1 MTKAAEEGRT
11 LDVEEEEHYDNT
23 AAEIRQVDAHLK
35 RLRELEAGKAATA
48 QPVKQAGNGNVA
60 AVASAPVIRV
70 EQKLDKGIGFARF
83 AKSLAAA
90 KGVRS
95 EALEVARRQYPDDSR
110 LHHVLKSAVGAGTT
124 TDPQWAGSLSEYQ
137 EYAQDFIDYL
147 RPQTIIGRF
156 GQGGIPALRQVP
168 FNIRVHAQVSGGAAG
183 WVGEGKAKPLTKF
196 DFESITFSH
205 AKVSAIAVLTEELI
219 RFSSPAAD
227 ALVRNALAE
236 AVVAR
241 LDTDFV
247 DPKKAAVADVS
258 PASITHDVKG
268 TASTGNPDADAE
280 AAFGQFVA
288 ANLQPTGAV
297 WLMSSTNALAL
308 SMRKNALGQK
318 EYPDMTLLGGSFQ
331 GLPVIVSQ
339 YVGDQLVLVNAP
351 DIYLADDG
359 EVFYRITP
367 DRNCGITEA
376 VTVPAREVIH
386 DRFNCFFHPLIG
398 LPPVYAAGLAATQG
412 HHIQENSTSFF
423 RNGGRPSGVIEIPG
437 SITEENAKKLK
448 SNWDSGYTGENAGK
462 TAILS
467 NGAKYNPTTFS
478 PVDAQ
483 TVEQLKMTAEIVCSV
498 FRVPAYKIGVGQPP
512 SSDNVEAL
520 EQQYYSQCLQ
530 TLIESIEL
538 LLDEAL
544 ETGENES
551 TEFDVTTLLRMDSER
566 RMKTLGD
573 AVKNTLLTPNEA
585 RKRENL
591 PPLAGGDALYL
602 QQQNYSLEALSRR
615 DAREDPF
622 SSAGKTVSSQLP
634 DGASDG
640 NKAIS
645 ETEHDAVK
653 AMFRGD
659 TEKMTEREL
668 SIIRA
673 LGEEFSTVLADLQRT
688 FEGKM
693 ASQAQAFEE
702 KLTSLSAVLQK
713 HVTVDEVRPVLQA
726 MVDDAVGA
734 IPVPRDGRDYDPDV
748 LQQAVNDAVANIPQ
762 PADGKSLTP
771 DDVRP
776 MLEQM
781 VKEAVS
787 HIPVPRDGRDYDPEV
802 LQKAVNDAVA
812 NIPQPADGK
821 SLTPDDVR
829 PMLEQMVKEAVSHI
843 PVPRD
848 GRDYDPDV
856 LQKAVLDAVSAL
868 PAPQD
873 GRDATALEILP
884 AIDDQKSFPRGT
896 YATHQGGLW
905 RAYEKTHGM
914 RGWECL
920 VDGVADIDVSMTG
933 ERLFSVVVRQSSG
946 QRTEKTFSLPVM
958 LYRGVFRAG
967 ETYHPGD
974 TVTWGGSL
982 WHCNS
987 MTEDKPGEAHSSA
1000 WTLAAKRGRDA
1011 GGGK

>member
-1 MTKAAEEGRT
+1 
-11 LDVEEEEHYDNT
+11 
-23 AAEIRQVDAHLK
+23 
-35 RLRELEAGKAATA
+35 
-48 QPVKQAGNGNVA
+48 
-60 AVASAPVIRV
+60 
-70 EQKLDKGIGFARF
+70 
-83 AKSLAAA
+83 
-90 KGVRS
+90 
-95 EALEVARRQYPDDSR
+95 
-110 LHHVLKSAVGAGTT
+110 
-124 TDPQWAGSLSEYQ
+124 
-137 EYAQDFIDYL
+137 
-147 RPQTIIGRF
+147 
-156 GQGGIPALRQVP
+156 
-168 FNIRVHAQVSGGAAG
+168 
-183 WVGEGKAKPLTKF
+183 
-196 DFESITFSH
+196 
-205 AKVSAIAVLTEELI
+205 
-219 RFSSPAAD
+219 
-227 ALVRNALAE
+227 
-236 AVVAR
+236 
-241 LDTDFV
+241 
-247 DPKKAAVADVS
+247 
-258 PASITHDVKG
+258 
-268 TASTGNPDADAE
+268 
-280 AAFGQFVA
+280 
-288 ANLQPTGAV
+288 
-297 WLMSSTNALAL
+297 
-308 SMRKNALGQK
+308 
-318 EYPDMTLLGGSFQ
+318 
-331 GLPVIVSQ
+331 
-339 YVGDQLVLVNAP
+339 
-351 DIYLADDG
+351 
-359 EVFYRITP
+359 
-367 DRNCGITEA
+367 
-376 VTVPAREVIH
+376 
-386 DRFNCFFHPLIG
+386 
-398 LPPVYAAGLAATQG
+398 
-412 HHIQENSTSFF
+412 
-423 RNGGRPSGVIEIPG
+423 
-437 SITEENAKKLK
+437 
-448 SNWDSGYTGENAGK
+448 
-462 TAILS
+462 
-467 NGAKYNPTTFS
+467 KYNPTTFS

-622 SSAGKTVSSQLP
+622 ASAGKTVSSQLP

-688 FEGKM
+688 FEEKI
-693 ASQAQAFEE
+693 AAQAQTFEE
-702 KLTSLSAVLQK
+702 KLASQSVVLQK
-713 HVTVDEVRPVLQA
+713 CVT
-726 MVDDAVGA
+726 G
-734 IPVPRDGRDYDPDV
+734 
-748 LQQAVNDAVANIPQ
+748 
-762 PADGKSLTP
+762 

-787 HIPVPRDGRDYDPEV
+787 HIPVPRDGRDYDPDV

-812 NIPQPADGK
+812 NIPVPADGK
-821 SLTPDDVR
+821 SITPDDVR

-856 LQKAVLDAVSAL
+856 LQKAVNDAVAKIPVPADGKSITPDDVHPMLEQMVKEAVSHIPVPRDGRDYDPDVLQKAVNDAVAKIPVPADGKSITPDDVHPMLEQMVKEAVSHIPVPRDGRDYDPDVLQKAVLEAVSAL

-884 AIDDQKSFPRGT
+884 AIDDQKSFPRGS

-905 RAYEKTHGM
+905 RAYEKTYGM

-933 ERLFSVVVRQSSG
+933 ERSFSVVVRQSSG

-958 LYRGVFRAG
+958 LYRGVFRIG

-974 TVTWGGSL
+974 TVTWGARCG
-982 WHCNS
+982 
-987 MTEDKPGEAHSSA
+987 TA
-1000 WTLAAKRGRDA
+1000 TV
-1011 GGGK
+1011 

>member
-1 MTKAAEEGRT
+1 
-11 LDVEEEEHYDNT
+11 
-23 AAEIRQVDAHLK
+23 
-35 RLRELEAGKAATA
+35 
-48 QPVKQAGNGNVA
+48 
-60 AVASAPVIRV
+60 
-70 EQKLDKGIGFARF
+70 
-83 AKSLAAA
+83 
-90 KGVRS
+90 
-95 EALEVARRQYPDDSR
+95 
-110 LHHVLKSAVGAGTT
+110 
-124 TDPQWAGSLSEYQ
+124 
-137 EYAQDFIDYL
+137 
-147 RPQTIIGRF
+147 
-156 GQGGIPALRQVP
+156 
-168 FNIRVHAQVSGGAAG
+168 
-183 WVGEGKAKPLTKF
+183 
-196 DFESITFSH
+196 
-205 AKVSAIAVLTEELI
+205 
-219 RFSSPAAD
+219 
-227 ALVRNALAE
+227 
-236 AVVAR
+236 
-241 LDTDFV
+241 
-247 DPKKAAVADVS
+247 
-258 PASITHDVKG
+258 
-268 TASTGNPDADAE
+268 
-280 AAFGQFVA
+280 
-288 ANLQPTGAV
+288 
-297 WLMSSTNALAL
+297 
-308 SMRKNALGQK
+308 
-318 EYPDMTLLGGSFQ
+318 
-331 GLPVIVSQ
+331 
-339 YVGDQLVLVNAP
+339 
-351 DIYLADDG
+351 
-359 EVFYRITP
+359 
-367 DRNCGITEA
+367 
-376 VTVPAREVIH
+376 
-386 DRFNCFFHPLIG
+386 
-398 LPPVYAAGLAATQG
+398 
-412 HHIQENSTSFF
+412 
-423 RNGGRPSGVIEIPG
+423 
-437 SITEENAKKLK
+437 
-448 SNWDSGYTGENAGK
+448 
-462 TAILS
+462 
-467 NGAKYNPTTFS
+467 
-478 PVDAQ
+478 
-483 TVEQLKMTAEIVCSV
+483 
-498 FRVPAYKIGVGQPP
+498 
-512 SSDNVEAL
+512 VEAL

-622 SSAGKTVSSQLP
+622 ASTGKTALAQPP

-640 NKAIS
+640 NKAIT

-659 TEKMTEREL
+659 TAKMTEREL

-673 LGEEFSTVLADLQRT
+673 LGEEFSAVLADLQRT
-688 FEGKM
+688 FEGKI
-693 ASQAQAFEE
+693 AAQAQTFEE
-702 KLTSLSAVLQK
+702 KLASLSVVLQK
-713 HVTVDEVRPVLQA
+713 CVTGDDVRPMLEQMVKEAVSHIPVPRDGRDYDPEVLQKA
-726 MVDDAVGA
+726 VNDAVANIPQSADGKSLTPDDVRPMLEQMVTEA
-734 IPVPRDGRDYDPDV
+734 VSHIPVPRDGRDYDPDV
-748 LQQAVNDAVANIPQ
+748 LQKAVNDAVANIPQ

-787 HIPVPRDGRDYDPEV
+787 HIPVPRDGRDYDPDV

-821 SLTPDDVR
+821 SITPDDVR

-920 VDGVADIDVSMTG
+920 VDGVADIDVSITG
-933 ERLFSVVVRQSSG
+933 ERSFSVVIRQSSG
-946 QRTEKTFSLPVM
+946 QCTEKTFSLPVM

-987 MTEDKPGEAHSSA
+987 MTGDKPGEAHSSG

>member
-1 MTKAAEEGRT
+1 
-11 LDVEEEEHYDNT
+11 
-23 AAEIRQVDAHLK
+23 
-35 RLRELEAGKAATA
+35 
-48 QPVKQAGNGNVA
+48 
-60 AVASAPVIRV
+60 
-70 EQKLDKGIGFARF
+70 
-83 AKSLAAA
+83 
-90 KGVRS
+90 
-95 EALEVARRQYPDDSR
+95 
-110 LHHVLKSAVGAGTT
+110 
-124 TDPQWAGSLSEYQ
+124 
-137 EYAQDFIDYL
+137 
-147 RPQTIIGRF
+147 
-156 GQGGIPALRQVP
+156 
-168 FNIRVHAQVSGGAAG
+168 
-183 WVGEGKAKPLTKF
+183 
-196 DFESITFSH
+196 
-205 AKVSAIAVLTEELI
+205 
-219 RFSSPAAD
+219 
-227 ALVRNALAE
+227 
-236 AVVAR
+236 
-241 LDTDFV
+241 
-247 DPKKAAVADVS
+247 
-258 PASITHDVKG
+258 
-268 TASTGNPDADAE
+268 
-280 AAFGQFVA
+280 
-288 ANLQPTGAV
+288 
-297 WLMSSTNALAL
+297 
-308 SMRKNALGQK
+308 
-318 EYPDMTLLGGSFQ
+318 
-331 GLPVIVSQ
+331 
-339 YVGDQLVLVNAP
+339 
-351 DIYLADDG
+351 
-359 EVFYRITP
+359 
-367 DRNCGITEA
+367 
-376 VTVPAREVIH
+376 
-386 DRFNCFFHPLIG
+386 
-398 LPPVYAAGLAATQG
+398 QG

-622 SSAGKTVSSQLP
+622 ASTGKTALAQPP

-659 TEKMTEREL
+659 TAKMTEREL

-673 LGEEFSTVLADLQRT
+673 LGEEFSAVLADLQRT
-688 FEGKM
+688 FEGKI
-693 ASQAQAFEE
+693 AAQAQTFEE
-702 KLTSLSAVLQK
+702 KLASLSVVLQK
-713 HVTVDEVRPVLQA
+713 CVTGDDVRPMLEQ
-726 MVDDAVGA
+726 MVKEAVSH
-734 IPVPRDGRDYDPDV
+734 IPVPRDGRDYDPEV
-748 LQQAVNDAVANIPQ
+748 LQKAVNDAVANIPQ

-829 PMLEQMVKEAVSHI
+829 PMLEQMVKEAVSHIPVPRDGRDYDPDVLQKAVNDAVANIPQPADGKSITPDDVRPMLEQMVTEAVSHI

-946 QRTEKTFSLPVM
+946 QRTAKTFSLPVM

-987 MTEDKPGEAHSSA
+987 MTGDKPGEAHSSA

>member
-1 MTKAAEEGRT
+1 
-11 LDVEEEEHYDNT
+11 
-23 AAEIRQVDAHLK
+23 
-35 RLRELEAGKAATA
+35 
-48 QPVKQAGNGNVA
+48 
-60 AVASAPVIRV
+60 
-70 EQKLDKGIGFARF
+70 
-83 AKSLAAA
+83 
-90 KGVRS
+90 
-95 EALEVARRQYPDDSR
+95 
-110 LHHVLKSAVGAGTT
+110 
-124 TDPQWAGSLSEYQ
+124 
-137 EYAQDFIDYL
+137 
-147 RPQTIIGRF
+147 
-156 GQGGIPALRQVP
+156 
-168 FNIRVHAQVSGGAAG
+168 
-183 WVGEGKAKPLTKF
+183 
-196 DFESITFSH
+196 
-205 AKVSAIAVLTEELI
+205 
-219 RFSSPAAD
+219 
-227 ALVRNALAE
+227 
-236 AVVAR
+236 
-241 LDTDFV
+241 
-247 DPKKAAVADVS
+247 
-258 PASITHDVKG
+258 
-268 TASTGNPDADAE
+268 
-280 AAFGQFVA
+280 
-288 ANLQPTGAV
+288 
-297 WLMSSTNALAL
+297 
-308 SMRKNALGQK
+308 
-318 EYPDMTLLGGSFQ
+318 
-331 GLPVIVSQ
+331 
-339 YVGDQLVLVNAP
+339 
-351 DIYLADDG
+351 
-359 EVFYRITP
+359 
-367 DRNCGITEA
+367 
-376 VTVPAREVIH
+376 
-386 DRFNCFFHPLIG
+386 
-398 LPPVYAAGLAATQG
+398 
-412 HHIQENSTSFF
+412 
-423 RNGGRPSGVIEIPG
+423 
-437 SITEENAKKLK
+437 
-448 SNWDSGYTGENAGK
+448 
-462 TAILS
+462 
-467 NGAKYNPTTFS
+467 
-478 PVDAQ
+478 
-483 TVEQLKMTAEIVCSV
+483 
-498 FRVPAYKIGVGQPP
+498 P

-622 SSAGKTVSSQLP
+622 ASTGKTVSSQLP

-748 LQQAVNDAVANIPQ
+748 LQQAVNDAVANIPV
-762 PADGKSLTP
+762 PADGKSITPDDVRPMLEQMVKEAVSHIPAPRDGRDYDPEVLKQAVNDAVANIPVPADGKSITP

-787 HIPVPRDGRDYDPEV
+787 HIPVPRDGRDYDPDV

-933 ERLFSVVVRQSSG
+933 ERSFTVVVRQSSG

>member
-1 MTKAAEEGRT
+1 
-11 LDVEEEEHYDNT
+11 
-23 AAEIRQVDAHLK
+23 
-35 RLRELEAGKAATA
+35 
-48 QPVKQAGNGNVA
+48 
-60 AVASAPVIRV
+60 
-70 EQKLDKGIGFARF
+70 
-83 AKSLAAA
+83 
-90 KGVRS
+90 
-95 EALEVARRQYPDDSR
+95 
-110 LHHVLKSAVGAGTT
+110 
-124 TDPQWAGSLSEYQ
+124 
-137 EYAQDFIDYL
+137 
-147 RPQTIIGRF
+147 
-156 GQGGIPALRQVP
+156 
-168 FNIRVHAQVSGGAAG
+168 
-183 WVGEGKAKPLTKF
+183 
-196 DFESITFSH
+196 
-205 AKVSAIAVLTEELI
+205 
-219 RFSSPAAD
+219 
-227 ALVRNALAE
+227 
-236 AVVAR
+236 
-241 LDTDFV
+241 
-247 DPKKAAVADVS
+247 
-258 PASITHDVKG
+258 
-268 TASTGNPDADAE
+268 
-280 AAFGQFVA
+280 
-288 ANLQPTGAV
+288 
-297 WLMSSTNALAL
+297 
-308 SMRKNALGQK
+308 
-318 EYPDMTLLGGSFQ
+318 
-331 GLPVIVSQ
+331 
-339 YVGDQLVLVNAP
+339 
-351 DIYLADDG
+351 
-359 EVFYRITP
+359 
-367 DRNCGITEA
+367 
-376 VTVPAREVIH
+376 
-386 DRFNCFFHPLIG
+386 
-398 LPPVYAAGLAATQG
+398 
-412 HHIQENSTSFF
+412 
-423 RNGGRPSGVIEIPG
+423 
-437 SITEENAKKLK
+437 
-448 SNWDSGYTGENAGK
+448 
-462 TAILS
+462 
-467 NGAKYNPTTFS
+467 
-478 PVDAQ
+478 Q

-622 SSAGKTVSSQLP
+622 ASTGKTALAQPP

-659 TEKMTEREL
+659 TAKMTEREL

-673 LGEEFSTVLADLQRT
+673 LGEEFSAVLADLQRT
-688 FEGKM
+688 FEGKI
-693 ASQAQAFEE
+693 AAQAQTFEE
-702 KLTSLSAVLQK
+702 KLASLSVVLQK
-713 HVTVDEVRPVLQA
+713 CVTGDDVRPMLEKMVKEAVSHIPVPRDGRDYDPEVLQKA
-726 MVDDAVGA
+726 VNDAVANIPQPADGKSLTPDDVRPMLEQMVKEA
-734 IPVPRDGRDYDPDV
+734 VSHIPVPRDGRDYDPDV
-748 LQQAVNDAVANIPQ
+748 LQKAVNDAVANIPQ

-821 SLTPDDVR
+821 SITPDDVR
-829 PMLEQMVKEAVSHI
+829 PMLEQMVTEAVSHI

-987 MTEDKPGEAHSSA
+987 MTGDKPGEAHSSG

>member
-1 MTKAAEEGRT
+1 
-11 LDVEEEEHYDNT
+11 
-23 AAEIRQVDAHLK
+23 
-35 RLRELEAGKAATA
+35 
-48 QPVKQAGNGNVA
+48 
-60 AVASAPVIRV
+60 
-70 EQKLDKGIGFARF
+70 
-83 AKSLAAA
+83 
-90 KGVRS
+90 
-95 EALEVARRQYPDDSR
+95 
-110 LHHVLKSAVGAGTT
+110 
-124 TDPQWAGSLSEYQ
+124 
-137 EYAQDFIDYL
+137 
-147 RPQTIIGRF
+147 
-156 GQGGIPALRQVP
+156 
-168 FNIRVHAQVSGGAAG
+168 
-183 WVGEGKAKPLTKF
+183 
-196 DFESITFSH
+196 
-205 AKVSAIAVLTEELI
+205 
-219 RFSSPAAD
+219 
-227 ALVRNALAE
+227 
-236 AVVAR
+236 
-241 LDTDFV
+241 
-247 DPKKAAVADVS
+247 
-258 PASITHDVKG
+258 
-268 TASTGNPDADAE
+268 
-280 AAFGQFVA
+280 
-288 ANLQPTGAV
+288 
-297 WLMSSTNALAL
+297 
-308 SMRKNALGQK
+308 
-318 EYPDMTLLGGSFQ
+318 
-331 GLPVIVSQ
+331 
-339 YVGDQLVLVNAP
+339 
-351 DIYLADDG
+351 
-359 EVFYRITP
+359 
-367 DRNCGITEA
+367 
-376 VTVPAREVIH
+376 
-386 DRFNCFFHPLIG
+386 
-398 LPPVYAAGLAATQG
+398 
-412 HHIQENSTSFF
+412 
-423 RNGGRPSGVIEIPG
+423 
-437 SITEENAKKLK
+437 
-448 SNWDSGYTGENAGK
+448 
-462 TAILS
+462 
-467 NGAKYNPTTFS
+467 
-478 PVDAQ
+478 
-483 TVEQLKMTAEIVCSV
+483 
-498 FRVPAYKIGVGQPP
+498 PAYKIGVGQPP

-622 SSAGKTVSSQLP
+622 ASTGKTALAQPP

-640 NKAIS
+640 NKAII

-659 TEKMTEREL
+659 TAKMTEREL

-673 LGEEFSTVLADLQRT
+673 LGEEFSAVLADLQRT
-688 FEGKM
+688 FEGKI
-693 ASQAQAFEE
+693 AAQAQTFEE
-702 KLTSLSAVLQK
+702 KLASLSVVLQK
-713 HVTVDEVRPVLQA
+713 CVT
-726 MVDDAVGA
+726 G
-734 IPVPRDGRDYDPDV
+734 
-748 LQQAVNDAVANIPQ
+748 
-762 PADGKSLTP
+762 

-829 PMLEQMVKEAVSHI
+829 PMLEQMVKEAVSHIPVPRDGRDYDPDVLQKAVNDAVANIPVPANGKSITPDDVRPMLEQMVKEAVSHIPVPRDGRDYDPDVLQKAVNDAVANIPLPADGKSITPDDVHPMLEQMVKEAVSHI

-987 MTEDKPGEAHSSA
+987 MTGDKPGEAHSSA

>member
-1 MTKAAEEGRT
+1 
-11 LDVEEEEHYDNT
+11 
-23 AAEIRQVDAHLK
+23 
-35 RLRELEAGKAATA
+35 
-48 QPVKQAGNGNVA
+48 
-60 AVASAPVIRV
+60 
-70 EQKLDKGIGFARF
+70 
-83 AKSLAAA
+83 
-90 KGVRS
+90 
-95 EALEVARRQYPDDSR
+95 
-110 LHHVLKSAVGAGTT
+110 
-124 TDPQWAGSLSEYQ
+124 
-137 EYAQDFIDYL
+137 
-147 RPQTIIGRF
+147 
-156 GQGGIPALRQVP
+156 
-168 FNIRVHAQVSGGAAG
+168 
-183 WVGEGKAKPLTKF
+183 
-196 DFESITFSH
+196 
-205 AKVSAIAVLTEELI
+205 
-219 RFSSPAAD
+219 
-227 ALVRNALAE
+227 
-236 AVVAR
+236 
-241 LDTDFV
+241 
-247 DPKKAAVADVS
+247 
-258 PASITHDVKG
+258 
-268 TASTGNPDADAE
+268 
-280 AAFGQFVA
+280 
-288 ANLQPTGAV
+288 
-297 WLMSSTNALAL
+297 
-308 SMRKNALGQK
+308 
-318 EYPDMTLLGGSFQ
+318 
-331 GLPVIVSQ
+331 
-339 YVGDQLVLVNAP
+339 
-351 DIYLADDG
+351 
-359 EVFYRITP
+359 
-367 DRNCGITEA
+367 
-376 VTVPAREVIH
+376 
-386 DRFNCFFHPLIG
+386 
-398 LPPVYAAGLAATQG
+398 
-412 HHIQENSTSFF
+412 
-423 RNGGRPSGVIEIPG
+423 
-437 SITEENAKKLK
+437 
-448 SNWDSGYTGENAGK
+448 
-462 TAILS
+462 
-467 NGAKYNPTTFS
+467 KYSPTTFS

-498 FRVPAYKIGVGQPP
+498 FRVPAYKIGVGHPP

-622 SSAGKTVSSQLP
+622 ASAGKTVSAQLP

-1011 GGGK
+1011 GG

>member
-1 MTKAAEEGRT
+1 
-11 LDVEEEEHYDNT
+11 
-23 AAEIRQVDAHLK
+23 
-35 RLRELEAGKAATA
+35 
-48 QPVKQAGNGNVA
+48 
-60 AVASAPVIRV
+60 
-70 EQKLDKGIGFARF
+70 
-83 AKSLAAA
+83 
-90 KGVRS
+90 
-95 EALEVARRQYPDDSR
+95 
-110 LHHVLKSAVGAGTT
+110 
-124 TDPQWAGSLSEYQ
+124 
-137 EYAQDFIDYL
+137 
-147 RPQTIIGRF
+147 
-156 GQGGIPALRQVP
+156 
-168 FNIRVHAQVSGGAAG
+168 
-183 WVGEGKAKPLTKF
+183 
-196 DFESITFSH
+196 
-205 AKVSAIAVLTEELI
+205 
-219 RFSSPAAD
+219 
-227 ALVRNALAE
+227 
-236 AVVAR
+236 
-241 LDTDFV
+241 
-247 DPKKAAVADVS
+247 
-258 PASITHDVKG
+258 
-268 TASTGNPDADAE
+268 
-280 AAFGQFVA
+280 
-288 ANLQPTGAV
+288 
-297 WLMSSTNALAL
+297 
-308 SMRKNALGQK
+308 
-318 EYPDMTLLGGSFQ
+318 
-331 GLPVIVSQ
+331 
-339 YVGDQLVLVNAP
+339 
-351 DIYLADDG
+351 
-359 EVFYRITP
+359 
-367 DRNCGITEA
+367 
-376 VTVPAREVIH
+376 
-386 DRFNCFFHPLIG
+386 
-398 LPPVYAAGLAATQG
+398 
-412 HHIQENSTSFF
+412 
-423 RNGGRPSGVIEIPG
+423 
-437 SITEENAKKLK
+437 
-448 SNWDSGYTGENAGK
+448 
-462 TAILS
+462 
-467 NGAKYNPTTFS
+467 TTFS

-622 SSAGKTVSSQLP
+622 ASTGKTALAQPP

-640 NKAIS
+640 NKAIT

-659 TEKMTEREL
+659 TAKMTEREL

-673 LGEEFSTVLADLQRT
+673 LGEEFSAVLADLQRT
-688 FEGKM
+688 FEGKI
-693 ASQAQAFEE
+693 AAQAQTFEE
-702 KLTSLSAVLQK
+702 KLASLSVVLQK
-713 HVTVDEVRPVLQA
+713 CVT
-726 MVDDAVGA
+726 G
-734 IPVPRDGRDYDPDV
+734 
-748 LQQAVNDAVANIPQ
+748 
-762 PADGKSLTP
+762 

-821 SLTPDDVR
+821 SLTPDDVRPMLEQMVTEAVSHIPVPRDGRDYDPDVLQKAVNDAVANIPQPADGKSLTPDDVRPMLEQMVKEAVSHIPVPRDGRDYDPDVLQKAVNDAVANIPQPADGKSITPDDVR

-920 VDGVADIDVSMTG
+920 VDGVADIDVSITG
-933 ERLFSVVVRQSSG
+933 ERSFSVVIRQSSG
-946 QRTEKTFSLPVM
+946 QCTEKTFSLPVM

-987 MTEDKPGEAHSSA
+987 MTGDKPGEAHSSG

>member
-1 MTKAAEEGRT
+1 MWNLLRRTRKNQKSGRDVREAGWTSLFQAVAEPFSGAWQQGVKADPEAVLSFHAVFACISLISQDIAKMRLRLMQT
-11 LDVEEEEHYDNT
+11 
-23 AAEIRQVDAHLK
+23 DAHGIRRETRRGDIARLCRRPNAQQNRIQFFELWLNAKLRHGNTVVLK
-35 RLRELEAGKAATA
+35 IRNARGQIKELRILDW
-48 QPVKQAGNGNVA
+48 
-60 AVASAPVIRV
+60 SRV
-70 EQKLDKGIGFARF
+70 E
-83 AKSLAAA
+83 
-90 KGVRS
+90 
-95 EALEVARRQYPDDSR
+95 
-110 LHHVLKSAVGAGTT
+110 
-124 TDPQWAGSLSEYQ
+124 
-137 EYAQDFIDYL
+137 
-147 RPQTIIGRF
+147 
-156 GQGGIPALRQVP
+156 
-168 FNIRVHAQVSGGAAG
+168 
-183 WVGEGKAKPLTKF
+183 PL
-196 DFESITFSH
+196 
-205 AKVSAIAVLTEELI
+205 V
-219 RFSSPAAD
+219 
-227 ALVRNALAE
+227 
-236 AVVAR
+236 
-241 LDTDFV
+241 
-247 DPKKAAVADVS
+247 
-258 PASITHDVKG
+258 
-268 TASTGNPDADAE
+268 
-280 AAFGQFVA
+280 
-288 ANLQPTGAV
+288 
-297 WLMSSTNALAL
+297 
-308 SMRKNALGQK
+308 
-318 EYPDMTLLGGSFQ
+318 
-331 GLPVIVSQ
+331 
-339 YVGDQLVLVNAP
+339 
-351 DIYLADDG
+351 ADDG

-622 SSAGKTVSSQLP
+622 ASAGKTVSSQLP

-812 NIPQPADGK
+812 NVLTTDVLQKAVNDAVANIPQPADGK

-843 PVPRD
+843 HVPRD

>member
-1 MTKAAEEGRT
+1 
-11 LDVEEEEHYDNT
+11 
-23 AAEIRQVDAHLK
+23 
-35 RLRELEAGKAATA
+35 
-48 QPVKQAGNGNVA
+48 
-60 AVASAPVIRV
+60 
-70 EQKLDKGIGFARF
+70 
-83 AKSLAAA
+83 
-90 KGVRS
+90 
-95 EALEVARRQYPDDSR
+95 
-110 LHHVLKSAVGAGTT
+110 
-124 TDPQWAGSLSEYQ
+124 
-137 EYAQDFIDYL
+137 
-147 RPQTIIGRF
+147 
-156 GQGGIPALRQVP
+156 
-168 FNIRVHAQVSGGAAG
+168 
-183 WVGEGKAKPLTKF
+183 
-196 DFESITFSH
+196 
-205 AKVSAIAVLTEELI
+205 
-219 RFSSPAAD
+219 
-227 ALVRNALAE
+227 
-236 AVVAR
+236 
-241 LDTDFV
+241 
-247 DPKKAAVADVS
+247 
-258 PASITHDVKG
+258 
-268 TASTGNPDADAE
+268 
-280 AAFGQFVA
+280 
-288 ANLQPTGAV
+288 
-297 WLMSSTNALAL
+297 
-308 SMRKNALGQK
+308 
-318 EYPDMTLLGGSFQ
+318 
-331 GLPVIVSQ
+331 
-339 YVGDQLVLVNAP
+339 
-351 DIYLADDG
+351 
-359 EVFYRITP
+359 
-367 DRNCGITEA
+367 
-376 VTVPAREVIH
+376 
-386 DRFNCFFHPLIG
+386 
-398 LPPVYAAGLAATQG
+398 
-412 HHIQENSTSFF
+412 
-423 RNGGRPSGVIEIPG
+423 
-437 SITEENAKKLK
+437 
-448 SNWDSGYTGENAGK
+448 GENAGK

-622 SSAGKTVSSQLP
+622 ASAGKTVSSQLP

-748 LQQAVNDAVANIPQ
+748 LQQAVNDAVANIPQPADGKSLTPDDVRPMLEQMVKEAVSHIPVPRDGRDYDPEVLQKAVNDAVANIPQ

-1011 GGGK
+1011 GG

>member
-1 MTKAAEEGRT
+1 
-11 LDVEEEEHYDNT
+11 
-23 AAEIRQVDAHLK
+23 
-35 RLRELEAGKAATA
+35 
-48 QPVKQAGNGNVA
+48 
-60 AVASAPVIRV
+60 
-70 EQKLDKGIGFARF
+70 
-83 AKSLAAA
+83 
-90 KGVRS
+90 
-95 EALEVARRQYPDDSR
+95 
-110 LHHVLKSAVGAGTT
+110 
-124 TDPQWAGSLSEYQ
+124 
-137 EYAQDFIDYL
+137 
-147 RPQTIIGRF
+147 
-156 GQGGIPALRQVP
+156 
-168 FNIRVHAQVSGGAAG
+168 
-183 WVGEGKAKPLTKF
+183 
-196 DFESITFSH
+196 
-205 AKVSAIAVLTEELI
+205 
-219 RFSSPAAD
+219 
-227 ALVRNALAE
+227 
-236 AVVAR
+236 
-241 LDTDFV
+241 
-247 DPKKAAVADVS
+247 
-258 PASITHDVKG
+258 
-268 TASTGNPDADAE
+268 
-280 AAFGQFVA
+280 
-288 ANLQPTGAV
+288 
-297 WLMSSTNALAL
+297 
-308 SMRKNALGQK
+308 
-318 EYPDMTLLGGSFQ
+318 
-331 GLPVIVSQ
+331 
-339 YVGDQLVLVNAP
+339 
-351 DIYLADDG
+351 
-359 EVFYRITP
+359 
-367 DRNCGITEA
+367 
-376 VTVPAREVIH
+376 
-386 DRFNCFFHPLIG
+386 
-398 LPPVYAAGLAATQG
+398 
-412 HHIQENSTSFF
+412 
-423 RNGGRPSGVIEIPG
+423 
-437 SITEENAKKLK
+437 
-448 SNWDSGYTGENAGK
+448 
-462 TAILS
+462 
-467 NGAKYNPTTFS
+467 
-478 PVDAQ
+478 
-483 TVEQLKMTAEIVCSV
+483 
-498 FRVPAYKIGVGQPP
+498 GQPP

-622 SSAGKTVSSQLP
+622 ASAGKTVSAQLP

-673 LGEEFSTVLADLQRT
+673 QGEEFSTVLADLQRT

-802 LQKAVNDAVA
+802 LKQAVNDAVANIPQPADGKSLTPDDVRPMLEQMVKEAVSHIPVPRDGRDYDPDVLQKAVNDAVA

-843 PVPRD
+843 HVPRD

-1011 GGGK
+1011 GG

>member
-1 MTKAAEEGRT
+1 
-11 LDVEEEEHYDNT
+11 
-23 AAEIRQVDAHLK
+23 
-35 RLRELEAGKAATA
+35 
-48 QPVKQAGNGNVA
+48 
-60 AVASAPVIRV
+60 
-70 EQKLDKGIGFARF
+70 
-83 AKSLAAA
+83 
-90 KGVRS
+90 
-95 EALEVARRQYPDDSR
+95 
-110 LHHVLKSAVGAGTT
+110 
-124 TDPQWAGSLSEYQ
+124 
-137 EYAQDFIDYL
+137 
-147 RPQTIIGRF
+147 
-156 GQGGIPALRQVP
+156 
-168 FNIRVHAQVSGGAAG
+168 
-183 WVGEGKAKPLTKF
+183 
-196 DFESITFSH
+196 
-205 AKVSAIAVLTEELI
+205 
-219 RFSSPAAD
+219 
-227 ALVRNALAE
+227 
-236 AVVAR
+236 
-241 LDTDFV
+241 
-247 DPKKAAVADVS
+247 
-258 PASITHDVKG
+258 
-268 TASTGNPDADAE
+268 
-280 AAFGQFVA
+280 
-288 ANLQPTGAV
+288 
-297 WLMSSTNALAL
+297 
-308 SMRKNALGQK
+308 
-318 EYPDMTLLGGSFQ
+318 
-331 GLPVIVSQ
+331 
-339 YVGDQLVLVNAP
+339 
-351 DIYLADDG
+351 
-359 EVFYRITP
+359 
-367 DRNCGITEA
+367 
-376 VTVPAREVIH
+376 
-386 DRFNCFFHPLIG
+386 
-398 LPPVYAAGLAATQG
+398 
-412 HHIQENSTSFF
+412 ENSTSFF

-622 SSAGKTVSSQLP
+622 ALTGKTALAQPP

-659 TEKMTEREL
+659 TAKMTEREL

-673 LGEEFSTVLADLQRT
+673 LGEEFSAVLADLQRT
-688 FEGKM
+688 FEGKI
-693 ASQAQAFEE
+693 AAQAQTFEE
-702 KLTSLSAVLQK
+702 KLASLSVVLQK
-713 HVTVDEVRPVLQA
+713 CVTGDDVRPMLEQ
-726 MVDDAVGA
+726 MVKEAVSH
-734 IPVPRDGRDYDPDV
+734 IPVPRDGRDYDPEV
-748 LQQAVNDAVANIPQ
+748 LQKAVNDAVANIPQ

-821 SLTPDDVR
+821 SLTPDDVRPMLEQMVKEAVSHIPVPRDGRDYDPEVLQKAVNDAVANIPQPADGKSITPDDVR

-987 MTEDKPGEAHSSA
+987 MTGDKPGEAHSSA

>member
-1 MTKAAEEGRT
+1 
-11 LDVEEEEHYDNT
+11 
-23 AAEIRQVDAHLK
+23 
-35 RLRELEAGKAATA
+35 
-48 QPVKQAGNGNVA
+48 
-60 AVASAPVIRV
+60 
-70 EQKLDKGIGFARF
+70 
-83 AKSLAAA
+83 
-90 KGVRS
+90 
-95 EALEVARRQYPDDSR
+95 
-110 LHHVLKSAVGAGTT
+110 
-124 TDPQWAGSLSEYQ
+124 
-137 EYAQDFIDYL
+137 
-147 RPQTIIGRF
+147 
-156 GQGGIPALRQVP
+156 
-168 FNIRVHAQVSGGAAG
+168 
-183 WVGEGKAKPLTKF
+183 
-196 DFESITFSH
+196 
-205 AKVSAIAVLTEELI
+205 
-219 RFSSPAAD
+219 
-227 ALVRNALAE
+227 
-236 AVVAR
+236 
-241 LDTDFV
+241 
-247 DPKKAAVADVS
+247 
-258 PASITHDVKG
+258 
-268 TASTGNPDADAE
+268 
-280 AAFGQFVA
+280 
-288 ANLQPTGAV
+288 
-297 WLMSSTNALAL
+297 
-308 SMRKNALGQK
+308 
-318 EYPDMTLLGGSFQ
+318 
-331 GLPVIVSQ
+331 
-339 YVGDQLVLVNAP
+339 
-351 DIYLADDG
+351 
-359 EVFYRITP
+359 
-367 DRNCGITEA
+367 
-376 VTVPAREVIH
+376 
-386 DRFNCFFHPLIG
+386 
-398 LPPVYAAGLAATQG
+398 
-412 HHIQENSTSFF
+412 
-423 RNGGRPSGVIEIPG
+423 
-437 SITEENAKKLK
+437 
-448 SNWDSGYTGENAGK
+448 
-462 TAILS
+462 
-467 NGAKYNPTTFS
+467 
-478 PVDAQ
+478 
-483 TVEQLKMTAEIVCSV
+483 
-498 FRVPAYKIGVGQPP
+498 
-512 SSDNVEAL
+512 
-520 EQQYYSQCLQ
+520 LQ

-622 SSAGKTVSSQLP
+622 ASAGKTVSSQLP

-748 LQQAVNDAVANIPQ
+748 LQQAVNDAVANIPQPADGKSLTPDDVRPMLEQMVKEAVSHIPVPRDGRDYDPEVLQKAVNDAVANIPQ

-987 MTEDKPGEAHSSA
+987 MTGDKPGEAHSSA

-1011 GGGK
+1011 GG

>member
-1 MTKAAEEGRT
+1 
-11 LDVEEEEHYDNT
+11 
-23 AAEIRQVDAHLK
+23 
-35 RLRELEAGKAATA
+35 
-48 QPVKQAGNGNVA
+48 
-60 AVASAPVIRV
+60 
-70 EQKLDKGIGFARF
+70 
-83 AKSLAAA
+83 
-90 KGVRS
+90 
-95 EALEVARRQYPDDSR
+95 
-110 LHHVLKSAVGAGTT
+110 
-124 TDPQWAGSLSEYQ
+124 
-137 EYAQDFIDYL
+137 
-147 RPQTIIGRF
+147 
-156 GQGGIPALRQVP
+156 
-168 FNIRVHAQVSGGAAG
+168 
-183 WVGEGKAKPLTKF
+183 
-196 DFESITFSH
+196 
-205 AKVSAIAVLTEELI
+205 
-219 RFSSPAAD
+219 
-227 ALVRNALAE
+227 
-236 AVVAR
+236 
-241 LDTDFV
+241 
-247 DPKKAAVADVS
+247 
-258 PASITHDVKG
+258 
-268 TASTGNPDADAE
+268 
-280 AAFGQFVA
+280 
-288 ANLQPTGAV
+288 
-297 WLMSSTNALAL
+297 
-308 SMRKNALGQK
+308 
-318 EYPDMTLLGGSFQ
+318 
-331 GLPVIVSQ
+331 
-339 YVGDQLVLVNAP
+339 
-351 DIYLADDG
+351 
-359 EVFYRITP
+359 
-367 DRNCGITEA
+367 
-376 VTVPAREVIH
+376 
-386 DRFNCFFHPLIG
+386 
-398 LPPVYAAGLAATQG
+398 
-412 HHIQENSTSFF
+412 
-423 RNGGRPSGVIEIPG
+423 
-437 SITEENAKKLK
+437 
-448 SNWDSGYTGENAGK
+448 
-462 TAILS
+462 
-467 NGAKYNPTTFS
+467 
-478 PVDAQ
+478 
-483 TVEQLKMTAEIVCSV
+483 
-498 FRVPAYKIGVGQPP
+498 
-512 SSDNVEAL
+512 
-520 EQQYYSQCLQ
+520 YYSQCLQ

-622 SSAGKTVSSQLP
+622 ASAGKTVSSQLP

-748 LQQAVNDAVANIPQ
+748 LQQAVNDAVANIPQPADGKSLTPDDVRPMLEQMVKEAVSHIPVPRDGRDYDPEVLQKAVNDAVANIPQ

-987 MTEDKPGEAHSSA
+987 MTGDKPGEAHSSA

-1011 GGGK
+1011 RGGK

>member
-1 MTKAAEEGRT
+1 
-11 LDVEEEEHYDNT
+11 
-23 AAEIRQVDAHLK
+23 
-35 RLRELEAGKAATA
+35 
-48 QPVKQAGNGNVA
+48 
-60 AVASAPVIRV
+60 
-70 EQKLDKGIGFARF
+70 
-83 AKSLAAA
+83 
-90 KGVRS
+90 
-95 EALEVARRQYPDDSR
+95 
-110 LHHVLKSAVGAGTT
+110 
-124 TDPQWAGSLSEYQ
+124 
-137 EYAQDFIDYL
+137 
-147 RPQTIIGRF
+147 
-156 GQGGIPALRQVP
+156 
-168 FNIRVHAQVSGGAAG
+168 
-183 WVGEGKAKPLTKF
+183 
-196 DFESITFSH
+196 
-205 AKVSAIAVLTEELI
+205 
-219 RFSSPAAD
+219 
-227 ALVRNALAE
+227 
-236 AVVAR
+236 
-241 LDTDFV
+241 
-247 DPKKAAVADVS
+247 
-258 PASITHDVKG
+258 
-268 TASTGNPDADAE
+268 
-280 AAFGQFVA
+280 
-288 ANLQPTGAV
+288 
-297 WLMSSTNALAL
+297 
-308 SMRKNALGQK
+308 
-318 EYPDMTLLGGSFQ
+318 
-331 GLPVIVSQ
+331 
-339 YVGDQLVLVNAP
+339 
-351 DIYLADDG
+351 
-359 EVFYRITP
+359 
-367 DRNCGITEA
+367 
-376 VTVPAREVIH
+376 
-386 DRFNCFFHPLIG
+386 
-398 LPPVYAAGLAATQG
+398 
-412 HHIQENSTSFF
+412 
-423 RNGGRPSGVIEIPG
+423 
-437 SITEENAKKLK
+437 
-448 SNWDSGYTGENAGK
+448 
-462 TAILS
+462 
-467 NGAKYNPTTFS
+467 
-478 PVDAQ
+478 
-483 TVEQLKMTAEIVCSV
+483 
-498 FRVPAYKIGVGQPP
+498 AYKIGVGQPP

-622 SSAGKTVSSQLP
+622 ASAGKTVSAQLP

-802 LQKAVNDAVA
+802 LKQAVNDAVANIPQPADGKSLTPDDVRPMLEQMVKEAVSHIPVPRDGRDYDPDVLQKAVNDAVA

-843 PVPRD
+843 HVPRD

-1011 GGGK
+1011 GG

>member
-1 MTKAAEEGRT
+1 MWNLLRRTRKNQKSGRDVREAGWTSLFQAVAEPFSGAWQQGVKADPEAVLSFHAVFACISLISQDIAKMRLRLMQT
-11 LDVEEEEHYDNT
+11 
-23 AAEIRQVDAHLK
+23 DAHGIRRETRRGDIARLCRRPNAQQNRIQFFELWLNAKLRHGNTVVLK
-35 RLRELEAGKAATA
+35 IRNARGQIKELRILDW
-48 QPVKQAGNGNVA
+48 N
-60 AVASAPVIRV
+60 RV
-70 EQKLDKGIGFARF
+70 E
-83 AKSLAAA
+83 
-90 KGVRS
+90 
-95 EALEVARRQYPDDSR
+95 
-110 LHHVLKSAVGAGTT
+110 
-124 TDPQWAGSLSEYQ
+124 
-137 EYAQDFIDYL
+137 
-147 RPQTIIGRF
+147 
-156 GQGGIPALRQVP
+156 
-168 FNIRVHAQVSGGAAG
+168 
-183 WVGEGKAKPLTKF
+183 PL
-196 DFESITFSH
+196 
-205 AKVSAIAVLTEELI
+205 V
-219 RFSSPAAD
+219 
-227 ALVRNALAE
+227 
-236 AVVAR
+236 
-241 LDTDFV
+241 
-247 DPKKAAVADVS
+247 
-258 PASITHDVKG
+258 
-268 TASTGNPDADAE
+268 
-280 AAFGQFVA
+280 
-288 ANLQPTGAV
+288 
-297 WLMSSTNALAL
+297 
-308 SMRKNALGQK
+308 
-318 EYPDMTLLGGSFQ
+318 
-331 GLPVIVSQ
+331 
-339 YVGDQLVLVNAP
+339 
-351 DIYLADDG
+351 ADDG

-622 SSAGKTVSSQLP
+622 ASTGKTALAQPP

-659 TEKMTEREL
+659 TAKMTEREL

-673 LGEEFSTVLADLQRT
+673 LGEEFSAVLADLQRT
-688 FEGKM
+688 FEGKI
-693 ASQAQAFEE
+693 AAQAQTFEE
-702 KLTSLSAVLQK
+702 KLASLSVVLQK
-713 HVTVDEVRPVLQA
+713 CVTGDDVRPMLEQ
-726 MVDDAVGA
+726 MVKK
-734 IPVPRDGRDYDPDV
+734 
-748 LQQAVNDAVANIPQ
+748 AVNDAVANIPQ

-821 SLTPDDVR
+821 SLTPDDVCPMLEQMVKEAVSHIPVPRDGRDYDPEVLQKAVNDAVANIPQPADGKSITPDDVR

-987 MTEDKPGEAHSSA
+987 MTGDKPGEAHSSGWA
-1000 WTLAAKRGRDA
+1000 LAAKRGRDA

>member
-1 MTKAAEEGRT
+1 
-11 LDVEEEEHYDNT
+11 
-23 AAEIRQVDAHLK
+23 
-35 RLRELEAGKAATA
+35 
-48 QPVKQAGNGNVA
+48 
-60 AVASAPVIRV
+60 
-70 EQKLDKGIGFARF
+70 
-83 AKSLAAA
+83 
-90 KGVRS
+90 
-95 EALEVARRQYPDDSR
+95 
-110 LHHVLKSAVGAGTT
+110 
-124 TDPQWAGSLSEYQ
+124 
-137 EYAQDFIDYL
+137 
-147 RPQTIIGRF
+147 
-156 GQGGIPALRQVP
+156 
-168 FNIRVHAQVSGGAAG
+168 
-183 WVGEGKAKPLTKF
+183 
-196 DFESITFSH
+196 
-205 AKVSAIAVLTEELI
+205 
-219 RFSSPAAD
+219 
-227 ALVRNALAE
+227 
-236 AVVAR
+236 
-241 LDTDFV
+241 
-247 DPKKAAVADVS
+247 
-258 PASITHDVKG
+258 
-268 TASTGNPDADAE
+268 
-280 AAFGQFVA
+280 
-288 ANLQPTGAV
+288 
-297 WLMSSTNALAL
+297 
-308 SMRKNALGQK
+308 
-318 EYPDMTLLGGSFQ
+318 
-331 GLPVIVSQ
+331 
-339 YVGDQLVLVNAP
+339 
-351 DIYLADDG
+351 
-359 EVFYRITP
+359 
-367 DRNCGITEA
+367 
-376 VTVPAREVIH
+376 
-386 DRFNCFFHPLIG
+386 
-398 LPPVYAAGLAATQG
+398 
-412 HHIQENSTSFF
+412 
-423 RNGGRPSGVIEIPG
+423 
-437 SITEENAKKLK
+437 
-448 SNWDSGYTGENAGK
+448 
-462 TAILS
+462 
-467 NGAKYNPTTFS
+467 
-478 PVDAQ
+478 
-483 TVEQLKMTAEIVCSV
+483 
-498 FRVPAYKIGVGQPP
+498 PP

-622 SSAGKTVSSQLP
+622 ASAGKTVSSQLP

-748 LQQAVNDAVANIPQ
+748 LQQAVNDAVANIPQPADGKSLTPDDVRPMLEQMVKEAVSHIPVPRDGRDYDPEVLQKAVNDAVANIPQ

-1011 GGGK
+1011 GG

>member
-1 MTKAAEEGRT
+1 
-11 LDVEEEEHYDNT
+11 
-23 AAEIRQVDAHLK
+23 
-35 RLRELEAGKAATA
+35 
-48 QPVKQAGNGNVA
+48 
-60 AVASAPVIRV
+60 
-70 EQKLDKGIGFARF
+70 
-83 AKSLAAA
+83 
-90 KGVRS
+90 
-95 EALEVARRQYPDDSR
+95 
-110 LHHVLKSAVGAGTT
+110 
-124 TDPQWAGSLSEYQ
+124 
-137 EYAQDFIDYL
+137 
-147 RPQTIIGRF
+147 
-156 GQGGIPALRQVP
+156 
-168 FNIRVHAQVSGGAAG
+168 
-183 WVGEGKAKPLTKF
+183 
-196 DFESITFSH
+196 
-205 AKVSAIAVLTEELI
+205 
-219 RFSSPAAD
+219 
-227 ALVRNALAE
+227 
-236 AVVAR
+236 
-241 LDTDFV
+241 
-247 DPKKAAVADVS
+247 
-258 PASITHDVKG
+258 
-268 TASTGNPDADAE
+268 
-280 AAFGQFVA
+280 
-288 ANLQPTGAV
+288 
-297 WLMSSTNALAL
+297 
-308 SMRKNALGQK
+308 
-318 EYPDMTLLGGSFQ
+318 
-331 GLPVIVSQ
+331 
-339 YVGDQLVLVNAP
+339 
-351 DIYLADDG
+351 
-359 EVFYRITP
+359 
-367 DRNCGITEA
+367 
-376 VTVPAREVIH
+376 
-386 DRFNCFFHPLIG
+386 
-398 LPPVYAAGLAATQG
+398 
-412 HHIQENSTSFF
+412 
-423 RNGGRPSGVIEIPG
+423 
-437 SITEENAKKLK
+437 
-448 SNWDSGYTGENAGK
+448 
-462 TAILS
+462 
-467 NGAKYNPTTFS
+467 
-478 PVDAQ
+478 
-483 TVEQLKMTAEIVCSV
+483 MTAEIVCSV

-856 LQKAVLDAVSAL
+856 LQKAVNDAVANIPQPADGKSLTPDDVRPMLEQMVKEAVSHIHVPRDGRDYDPDVLQKAVLDAVSAL

>member
-1 MTKAAEEGRT
+1 
-11 LDVEEEEHYDNT
+11 
-23 AAEIRQVDAHLK
+23 
-35 RLRELEAGKAATA
+35 
-48 QPVKQAGNGNVA
+48 
-60 AVASAPVIRV
+60 
-70 EQKLDKGIGFARF
+70 
-83 AKSLAAA
+83 
-90 KGVRS
+90 
-95 EALEVARRQYPDDSR
+95 
-110 LHHVLKSAVGAGTT
+110 
-124 TDPQWAGSLSEYQ
+124 
-137 EYAQDFIDYL
+137 
-147 RPQTIIGRF
+147 
-156 GQGGIPALRQVP
+156 
-168 FNIRVHAQVSGGAAG
+168 
-183 WVGEGKAKPLTKF
+183 
-196 DFESITFSH
+196 
-205 AKVSAIAVLTEELI
+205 
-219 RFSSPAAD
+219 
-227 ALVRNALAE
+227 
-236 AVVAR
+236 
-241 LDTDFV
+241 
-247 DPKKAAVADVS
+247 
-258 PASITHDVKG
+258 
-268 TASTGNPDADAE
+268 
-280 AAFGQFVA
+280 
-288 ANLQPTGAV
+288 
-297 WLMSSTNALAL
+297 
-308 SMRKNALGQK
+308 
-318 EYPDMTLLGGSFQ
+318 
-331 GLPVIVSQ
+331 
-339 YVGDQLVLVNAP
+339 
-351 DIYLADDG
+351 
-359 EVFYRITP
+359 
-367 DRNCGITEA
+367 
-376 VTVPAREVIH
+376 
-386 DRFNCFFHPLIG
+386 
-398 LPPVYAAGLAATQG
+398 
-412 HHIQENSTSFF
+412 
-423 RNGGRPSGVIEIPG
+423 
-437 SITEENAKKLK
+437 
-448 SNWDSGYTGENAGK
+448 
-462 TAILS
+462 
-467 NGAKYNPTTFS
+467 
-478 PVDAQ
+478 
-483 TVEQLKMTAEIVCSV
+483 
-498 FRVPAYKIGVGQPP
+498 
-512 SSDNVEAL
+512 L

-622 SSAGKTVSSQLP
+622 ASAGKTVSSQLP

-734 IPVPRDGRDYDPDV
+734 
-748 LQQAVNDAVANIPQ
+748 
-762 PADGKSLTP
+762 
-771 DDVRP
+771 
-776 MLEQM
+776 
-781 VKEAVS
+781 
-787 HIPVPRDGRDYDPEV
+787 
-802 LQKAVNDAVA
+802 
-812 NIPQPADGK
+812 
-821 SLTPDDVR
+821 
-829 PMLEQMVKEAVSHI
+829 I

-1011 GGGK
+1011 RGGK

>member
-1 MTKAAEEGRT
+1 MWNLLRRTRKNQKSGRDVREAGWTSLFQAVAEPFSGAWQQGVKADPEAVLSFHAVFACISLISQDIAKMRLRLMQT
-11 LDVEEEEHYDNT
+11 
-23 AAEIRQVDAHLK
+23 DAHGIRRETRRGDIARLCRRPNAQQNRIQFFELWLNAKLRHGNTVVLK
-35 RLRELEAGKAATA
+35 IRNARGQIKELRILDW
-48 QPVKQAGNGNVA
+48 
-60 AVASAPVIRV
+60 SRV
-70 EQKLDKGIGFARF
+70 E
-83 AKSLAAA
+83 
-90 KGVRS
+90 
-95 EALEVARRQYPDDSR
+95 
-110 LHHVLKSAVGAGTT
+110 
-124 TDPQWAGSLSEYQ
+124 
-137 EYAQDFIDYL
+137 
-147 RPQTIIGRF
+147 
-156 GQGGIPALRQVP
+156 
-168 FNIRVHAQVSGGAAG
+168 
-183 WVGEGKAKPLTKF
+183 PL
-196 DFESITFSH
+196 
-205 AKVSAIAVLTEELI
+205 V
-219 RFSSPAAD
+219 
-227 ALVRNALAE
+227 
-236 AVVAR
+236 
-241 LDTDFV
+241 
-247 DPKKAAVADVS
+247 
-258 PASITHDVKG
+258 
-268 TASTGNPDADAE
+268 
-280 AAFGQFVA
+280 
-288 ANLQPTGAV
+288 
-297 WLMSSTNALAL
+297 
-308 SMRKNALGQK
+308 
-318 EYPDMTLLGGSFQ
+318 
-331 GLPVIVSQ
+331 
-339 YVGDQLVLVNAP
+339 
-351 DIYLADDG
+351 ADDG

-520 EQQYYSQCLQ
+520 E
-530 TLIESIEL
+530 
-538 LLDEAL
+538 
-544 ETGENES
+544 TGENES

-622 SSAGKTVSSQLP
+622 ASAGKTVSSQLP

-843 PVPRD
+843 HVPRD

>member
-1 MTKAAEEGRT
+1 
-11 LDVEEEEHYDNT
+11 
-23 AAEIRQVDAHLK
+23 
-35 RLRELEAGKAATA
+35 
-48 QPVKQAGNGNVA
+48 
-60 AVASAPVIRV
+60 
-70 EQKLDKGIGFARF
+70 
-83 AKSLAAA
+83 
-90 KGVRS
+90 
-95 EALEVARRQYPDDSR
+95 
-110 LHHVLKSAVGAGTT
+110 
-124 TDPQWAGSLSEYQ
+124 
-137 EYAQDFIDYL
+137 
-147 RPQTIIGRF
+147 
-156 GQGGIPALRQVP
+156 
-168 FNIRVHAQVSGGAAG
+168 
-183 WVGEGKAKPLTKF
+183 
-196 DFESITFSH
+196 
-205 AKVSAIAVLTEELI
+205 
-219 RFSSPAAD
+219 
-227 ALVRNALAE
+227 
-236 AVVAR
+236 
-241 LDTDFV
+241 
-247 DPKKAAVADVS
+247 
-258 PASITHDVKG
+258 
-268 TASTGNPDADAE
+268 
-280 AAFGQFVA
+280 
-288 ANLQPTGAV
+288 
-297 WLMSSTNALAL
+297 
-308 SMRKNALGQK
+308 
-318 EYPDMTLLGGSFQ
+318 
-331 GLPVIVSQ
+331 
-339 YVGDQLVLVNAP
+339 
-351 DIYLADDG
+351 
-359 EVFYRITP
+359 
-367 DRNCGITEA
+367 
-376 VTVPAREVIH
+376 
-386 DRFNCFFHPLIG
+386 
-398 LPPVYAAGLAATQG
+398 TQG

-622 SSAGKTVSSQLP
+622 ALTGKTALAQPP

-659 TEKMTEREL
+659 TAKMTEREL

-673 LGEEFSTVLADLQRT
+673 LGEEFSAVLADLQRT
-688 FEGKM
+688 FEGKI
-693 ASQAQAFEE
+693 AAQAQTFEE
-702 KLTSLSAVLQK
+702 KLASLSVVLQK
-713 HVTVDEVRPVLQA
+713 CVTGDDVRPMLEQ
-726 MVDDAVGA
+726 MVKEAVSH
-734 IPVPRDGRDYDPDV
+734 IPVPRDGRDYDPEV
-748 LQQAVNDAVANIPQ
+748 LQKAVNDAVANIPQ

-821 SLTPDDVR
+821 SITPDDVR

-987 MTEDKPGEAHSSA
+987 MTGDKPGEAHSSA

>member
-1 MTKAAEEGRT
+1 
-11 LDVEEEEHYDNT
+11 
-23 AAEIRQVDAHLK
+23 
-35 RLRELEAGKAATA
+35 
-48 QPVKQAGNGNVA
+48 
-60 AVASAPVIRV
+60 
-70 EQKLDKGIGFARF
+70 
-83 AKSLAAA
+83 
-90 KGVRS
+90 
-95 EALEVARRQYPDDSR
+95 
-110 LHHVLKSAVGAGTT
+110 
-124 TDPQWAGSLSEYQ
+124 
-137 EYAQDFIDYL
+137 
-147 RPQTIIGRF
+147 
-156 GQGGIPALRQVP
+156 
-168 FNIRVHAQVSGGAAG
+168 
-183 WVGEGKAKPLTKF
+183 
-196 DFESITFSH
+196 
-205 AKVSAIAVLTEELI
+205 
-219 RFSSPAAD
+219 
-227 ALVRNALAE
+227 
-236 AVVAR
+236 
-241 LDTDFV
+241 
-247 DPKKAAVADVS
+247 
-258 PASITHDVKG
+258 
-268 TASTGNPDADAE
+268 
-280 AAFGQFVA
+280 
-288 ANLQPTGAV
+288 
-297 WLMSSTNALAL
+297 
-308 SMRKNALGQK
+308 
-318 EYPDMTLLGGSFQ
+318 
-331 GLPVIVSQ
+331 
-339 YVGDQLVLVNAP
+339 
-351 DIYLADDG
+351 
-359 EVFYRITP
+359 
-367 DRNCGITEA
+367 
-376 VTVPAREVIH
+376 
-386 DRFNCFFHPLIG
+386 
-398 LPPVYAAGLAATQG
+398 
-412 HHIQENSTSFF
+412 
-423 RNGGRPSGVIEIPG
+423 
-437 SITEENAKKLK
+437 
-448 SNWDSGYTGENAGK
+448 
-462 TAILS
+462 
-467 NGAKYNPTTFS
+467 
-478 PVDAQ
+478 
-483 TVEQLKMTAEIVCSV
+483 
-498 FRVPAYKIGVGQPP
+498 PP

-622 SSAGKTVSSQLP
+622 ASAGKTVSSQLP

-802 LQKAVNDAVA
+802 LKQAVNDAVANIPVPADGKSITPDDVRPMLEQMVKEAVSHIPVPRDGRDYDPEVLQKAVNDAVA
-812 NIPQPADGK
+812 NIPVPADGK
-821 SLTPDDVR
+821 SITPDDVR

-856 LQKAVLDAVSAL
+856 LQKAVLEAVNAL

-873 GRDATALEILP
+873 GRDATALEVLP

-896 YATHQGGLW
+896 YATHLGGFW

-987 MTEDKPGEAHSSA
+987 MTGDKPGEAHSSG

>member
-1 MTKAAEEGRT
+1 
-11 LDVEEEEHYDNT
+11 
-23 AAEIRQVDAHLK
+23 
-35 RLRELEAGKAATA
+35 
-48 QPVKQAGNGNVA
+48 
-60 AVASAPVIRV
+60 
-70 EQKLDKGIGFARF
+70 
-83 AKSLAAA
+83 
-90 KGVRS
+90 
-95 EALEVARRQYPDDSR
+95 
-110 LHHVLKSAVGAGTT
+110 
-124 TDPQWAGSLSEYQ
+124 
-137 EYAQDFIDYL
+137 
-147 RPQTIIGRF
+147 
-156 GQGGIPALRQVP
+156 
-168 FNIRVHAQVSGGAAG
+168 
-183 WVGEGKAKPLTKF
+183 
-196 DFESITFSH
+196 
-205 AKVSAIAVLTEELI
+205 
-219 RFSSPAAD
+219 
-227 ALVRNALAE
+227 
-236 AVVAR
+236 
-241 LDTDFV
+241 
-247 DPKKAAVADVS
+247 
-258 PASITHDVKG
+258 
-268 TASTGNPDADAE
+268 
-280 AAFGQFVA
+280 
-288 ANLQPTGAV
+288 
-297 WLMSSTNALAL
+297 
-308 SMRKNALGQK
+308 
-318 EYPDMTLLGGSFQ
+318 
-331 GLPVIVSQ
+331 
-339 YVGDQLVLVNAP
+339 
-351 DIYLADDG
+351 
-359 EVFYRITP
+359 
-367 DRNCGITEA
+367 
-376 VTVPAREVIH
+376 
-386 DRFNCFFHPLIG
+386 
-398 LPPVYAAGLAATQG
+398 
-412 HHIQENSTSFF
+412 
-423 RNGGRPSGVIEIPG
+423 
-437 SITEENAKKLK
+437 TEENAKKLK

-622 SSAGKTVSSQLP
+622 ASAGKTVSAQLP

-802 LQKAVNDAVA
+802 LKQAVNDAVANIPQPADGKSLTPDDVRPMLEQMVKEAVSHIPVPRDGRDYDPDVLQKAVNDAVA

-843 PVPRD
+843 HVPRD

-1011 GGGK
+1011 GG

>member
-1 MTKAAEEGRT
+1 
-11 LDVEEEEHYDNT
+11 
-23 AAEIRQVDAHLK
+23 
-35 RLRELEAGKAATA
+35 
-48 QPVKQAGNGNVA
+48 
-60 AVASAPVIRV
+60 
-70 EQKLDKGIGFARF
+70 
-83 AKSLAAA
+83 
-90 KGVRS
+90 
-95 EALEVARRQYPDDSR
+95 
-110 LHHVLKSAVGAGTT
+110 
-124 TDPQWAGSLSEYQ
+124 
-137 EYAQDFIDYL
+137 
-147 RPQTIIGRF
+147 
-156 GQGGIPALRQVP
+156 
-168 FNIRVHAQVSGGAAG
+168 
-183 WVGEGKAKPLTKF
+183 
-196 DFESITFSH
+196 
-205 AKVSAIAVLTEELI
+205 
-219 RFSSPAAD
+219 
-227 ALVRNALAE
+227 
-236 AVVAR
+236 
-241 LDTDFV
+241 
-247 DPKKAAVADVS
+247 
-258 PASITHDVKG
+258 
-268 TASTGNPDADAE
+268 
-280 AAFGQFVA
+280 
-288 ANLQPTGAV
+288 
-297 WLMSSTNALAL
+297 
-308 SMRKNALGQK
+308 
-318 EYPDMTLLGGSFQ
+318 
-331 GLPVIVSQ
+331 
-339 YVGDQLVLVNAP
+339 
-351 DIYLADDG
+351 
-359 EVFYRITP
+359 
-367 DRNCGITEA
+367 
-376 VTVPAREVIH
+376 
-386 DRFNCFFHPLIG
+386 
-398 LPPVYAAGLAATQG
+398 
-412 HHIQENSTSFF
+412 
-423 RNGGRPSGVIEIPG
+423 
-437 SITEENAKKLK
+437 
-448 SNWDSGYTGENAGK
+448 
-462 TAILS
+462 

-622 SSAGKTVSSQLP
+622 ASAGKTVSSQLP

-748 LQQAVNDAVANIPQ
+748 LQQAVNDAVANIPQPADGKSLTPDDVRPMLEQMVKEAVSHIPVPRDGRDYDPEVLQKAVNDAVANIPQ

-1011 GGGK
+1011 GG

>member
-1 MTKAAEEGRT
+1 
-11 LDVEEEEHYDNT
+11 
-23 AAEIRQVDAHLK
+23 
-35 RLRELEAGKAATA
+35 
-48 QPVKQAGNGNVA
+48 
-60 AVASAPVIRV
+60 
-70 EQKLDKGIGFARF
+70 
-83 AKSLAAA
+83 
-90 KGVRS
+90 
-95 EALEVARRQYPDDSR
+95 
-110 LHHVLKSAVGAGTT
+110 
-124 TDPQWAGSLSEYQ
+124 
-137 EYAQDFIDYL
+137 
-147 RPQTIIGRF
+147 
-156 GQGGIPALRQVP
+156 
-168 FNIRVHAQVSGGAAG
+168 
-183 WVGEGKAKPLTKF
+183 
-196 DFESITFSH
+196 
-205 AKVSAIAVLTEELI
+205 
-219 RFSSPAAD
+219 
-227 ALVRNALAE
+227 
-236 AVVAR
+236 
-241 LDTDFV
+241 
-247 DPKKAAVADVS
+247 
-258 PASITHDVKG
+258 
-268 TASTGNPDADAE
+268 
-280 AAFGQFVA
+280 
-288 ANLQPTGAV
+288 
-297 WLMSSTNALAL
+297 
-308 SMRKNALGQK
+308 
-318 EYPDMTLLGGSFQ
+318 
-331 GLPVIVSQ
+331 
-339 YVGDQLVLVNAP
+339 
-351 DIYLADDG
+351 
-359 EVFYRITP
+359 
-367 DRNCGITEA
+367 
-376 VTVPAREVIH
+376 
-386 DRFNCFFHPLIG
+386 
-398 LPPVYAAGLAATQG
+398 
-412 HHIQENSTSFF
+412 
-423 RNGGRPSGVIEIPG
+423 
-437 SITEENAKKLK
+437 
-448 SNWDSGYTGENAGK
+448 
-462 TAILS
+462 
-467 NGAKYNPTTFS
+467 
-478 PVDAQ
+478 Q

-622 SSAGKTVSSQLP
+622 ASTGKTALAQPP

-640 NKAIS
+640 NKAII

-659 TEKMTEREL
+659 TAKMTEREL

-673 LGEEFSTVLADLQRT
+673 LGEEFSAVLADLQRT
-688 FEGKM
+688 FEGKI
-693 ASQAQAFEE
+693 AAQAQTFEE
-702 KLTSLSAVLQK
+702 KLASLSVVLQK
-713 HVTVDEVRPVLQA
+713 CVT
-726 MVDDAVGA
+726 G
-734 IPVPRDGRDYDPDV
+734 
-748 LQQAVNDAVANIPQ
+748 
-762 PADGKSLTP
+762 

-829 PMLEQMVKEAVSHI
+829 PMLEQMVKEAVSHIPVPRDGRDYDPDVLQKAVNDAVANIPVPANGKSITPDDVRPMLEQMVKEAVSHIPVPRDGRDYDPDVLQKAVNDAVANIPLPADGKSITPDDVHPMLEQMVKEAVSHI

-987 MTEDKPGEAHSSA
+987 MTGDKPGEAHSSA